1 MGVGRGWTMLP
12 YSYLVRWREHEIVL
26 SYSGAFWLD
35 DGQEREIWKLMLVET
50 ILGNLFNVPF
60 KWQQAWILSAG

>member
-1 MGVGRGWTMLP
+1 MGVGRGWTILP
-12 YSYLVRWREHEIVL
+12 YSYLVRTGQIVL

-60 KWQQAWILSAG
+60 KWQ